1 MNFINSNIHAI
12 KLLISLPIWWLIFK
26 ITETALLRSKQPIW
40 LNLYSTQKFL
50 FIISGIVLCYL
61 LYFFLKKLKIDNNNI
76 LLAHIKLH
84 NYRLYF
90 VVSTILSIIPFLNNG
105 VSIGEDLGGQI
116 KSTLQWYDGKV
127 SSPNLLLEPNQHNL
141 SEDKVNWSLRPI
153 GAALLPLPGMLL
165 GFTIGSSVK
174 IGIFCCM
181 LTGGWCWLILFNRHK
196 INNIYMCIVALLF
209 GFSSGIA
216 VTQYSTA
223 NVILYALTPMFII
236 WARSISNDYENSK
249 QPVILHLKI
258 FAFLFLLGSFALVKL
273 SGLIVAGTIGAYLF
287 FTVLL
292 KLKNPK
298 SYLFV
303 LIFCL
308 LGIFFW
314 TPYLLLEKINL
325 ELTGITANDLYNAN
339 DSTIQEPLF
348 GKFWGE
354 STNGFWL
361 FWSFLSS
368 PGYALPI
375 KGIAHGLRDLVM
387 QFPTYV
393 NLIHSYKIN
402 IHVFISGGLGIVLSL
417 FLFQESLKSSKSIN
431 SDLKVLLFSFLII
444 PFVGLSI
451 LSTKYEWNYLLYHVH
466 TYEYWII
473 FLLPVLINLSTK
485 NISTK
490 TIILF
495 GITLA
500 LPLTTCIETCL
511 NKCISTE
518 HSFVSTTEDRRGL
531 SGNRFSEAIE
541 YVENNSTSQNDILF
555 FLPVGDMADLTLR
568 TKLRTMAKHFAGDNF
583 PKSGIYKSEFSL
595 NVFCVYDANLVSNES
610 FQKALDLNFPQQ
622 VKRTMFR
629 ANKIIVEKL
638 LLQSSN

>member
-1 MNFINSNIHAI
+1 
-12 KLLISLPIWWLIFK
+12 
-26 ITETALLRSKQPIW
+26 
-40 LNLYSTQKFL
+40 
-50 FIISGIVLCYL
+50 
-61 LYFFLKKLKIDNNNI
+61 
-76 LLAHIKLH
+76 
-84 NYRLYF
+84 
-90 VVSTILSIIPFLNNG
+90 
-105 VSIGEDLGGQI
+105 
-116 KSTLQWYDGKV
+116 
-127 SSPNLLLEPNQHNL
+127 
-141 SEDKVNWSLRPI
+141 
-153 GAALLPLPGMLL
+153 
-165 GFTIGSSVK
+165 
-174 IGIFCCM
+174 
-181 LTGGWCWLILFNRHK
+181 
-196 INNIYMCIVALLF
+196 
-209 GFSSGIA
+209 
-216 VTQYSTA
+216 
-223 NVILYALTPMFII
+223 MFII
-236 WARSISNDYENSK
+236 WGRSISNDYENAK
-249 QPVILHLKI
+249 RPVILHLKI
-258 FAFLFLLGSFALVKL
+258 LAFLFLLGSFALVKL

-287 FTVLL
+287 FSVLL
-292 KLKNPK
+292 KIEKPK

-303 LIFCL
+303 SIFCL

-314 TPYLLLEKINL
+314 TPYFLLEKINL
-325 ELTGITANDLYNAN
+325 ELTGITANDLYMAN

-361 FWSFLSS
+361 FWSLLSA

-393 NLIHSYKIN
+393 NLIHSYNIN

-417 FLFQESLKSSKSIN
+417 FLFQESLKSSKLIN
-431 SDLKVLLFSFLII
+431 SDLKILLFSFLII

-583 PKSGIYKSEFSL
+583 PKSGIYKSEVSL